1 MKDIHI
7 SLDRGAQ
14 GENKARV
21 HQPNDP
27 MTSLVIPDSAA
38 AELSSHTQAQHT
50 HMHTKPS
57 GDTCLCQIKSF
68 LERDG
73 I

>member
-7 SLDRGAQ
+7 SLDRGSQ
-14 GENKARV
+14 EENKPRV

-27 MTSLVIPDSAA
+27 MTSLVIPDSDT
-38 AELSSHTQAQHT
+38 AELSSHTQHT

-57 GDTCLCQIKSF
+57 GDSCLSQIKSF